1 MGQPGMPGSG
11 FNHREMDGSLN
22 RRIRDLERQVQQLA
36 AANPLATAGIQAVA
50 GGFTVTGTLGLPA
63 GIIQN
68 DALSDPIVIST
79 AGVSQ
84 NTFATTTAGA
94 VYASAT
100 ITIPAGYTR
109 ADVQCMTIAGAIND
123 TASADYLY
131 VASSI
136 NGVAGTE
143 TPQAAAASGGYASA
157 PANGIRSL
165 TGLSGGTIT
174 VGCQIRTGAA
184 AWASGTGNFANMT
197 AVIFFRR

>member
-1 MGQPGMPGSG
+1 MGLQGSQFHG
-11 FNHREMDGSLN
+11 PDWLARKV
-22 RRIRDLERQVQQLA
+22 RDLERQVQQLA
-36 AANPLATAGIQAVA
+36 AANPLATAGIRAVV
-50 GGFTVTGTLGLPA
+50 GGFNVTGTLGLPA

-79 AGVSQ
+79 ASIGQNNFAVTVAGGV
-84 NTFATTTAGA
+84 F
-94 VYASAT
+94 ASAT
-100 ITIPAGYTR
+100 VTVPAGYTR
-109 ADVQCMTIAGAIND
+109 ADVQCMTVAGAIND

-136 NGVAGTE
+136 NAVAGGE

-174 VGCQIRTGAA
+174 VGCEIRTGTAG
-184 AWASGTGNFANMT
+184 WSASTGNFANMT
-197 AVIFFRR
+197 AVVFFRR